1 MRQQFSLTFDLRDAT
16 RPDTEREAIGYTRRW
31 AAFAGLDLPSDLEPR
46 ITPHP
51 ADLDVPGSFPSL
63 TVTFE
68 WDDDS
73 SLEWEDIT

>member
-1 MRQQFSLTFDLRDAT
+1 MHQKFGLTFDLRDAS

-31 AAFAGLDLPSDLEPR
+31 AAFVGVDLLPDLEPR

-51 ADLDVPGSFPSL
+51 ADLDVPGSFPFI

-68 WDDDS
+68 WDDE
-73 SLEWEDIT
+73 SLEWEEVT

>member
-1 MRQQFSLTFDLRDAT
+1 MHQQFSLTFDLRDAS

-31 AAFAGLDLPSDLEPR
+31 AAFVSVDIPSALEPT
-46 ITPHP
+46 IAPHP
-51 ADLDVPGSFPSL
+51 ADPDVPGSFPSL

-68 WDDDS
+68 WDDE